1 MFDLCVVV
9 LLYGRNVIPFK
20 NMPIYVSRL
29 IAKHTGFVLYSVI
42 LFLFSF
48 FKSLLSDVEFGTI
61 RLNRLSRAMQKTLSK
76 LVRML

>member
-29 IAKHTGFVLYSVI
+29 IAKHTGFVHYSVI
-42 LFLFSF
+42 LFL
-48 FKSLLSDVEFGTI
+48 KSLLSDVEFGTI